1 DRGAQRLG
9 AAAVVETSGMVAPQR
24 VDLGF
29 ATSRRNRTSENQMQ
43 AAFYVKQG
51 PAREV
56 LEVGAQPTPEPGPG
70 EVSVH
75 LKTSG
80 VNPSDWKSRSGRT
93 APMSA
98 PLIIPHSDGAG
109 DIDRVGPGVANRIGE
124 RVWVWNGQW
133 RRPYGTAA
141 EYIVLPS
148 AQAVL
153 LPKHI
158 GYAEG

>member
-1 DRGAQRLG
+1 
-9 AAAVVETSGMVAPQR
+9 
-24 VDLGF
+24 
-29 ATSRRNRTSENQMQ
+29 MQ

-56 LEVGAQPTPEPGPG
+56 LEVGAQPTPEPRPG
-70 EVSVH
+70 EVRVR

-93 APMSA
+93 APMLA

-109 DIDRVGPGVANRIGE
+109 DIDKVGPGVANRVGE

-133 RRPYGTAA
+133 RRPHRA
-141 EYIVLPS
+141 IWQQPVQP
-148 AQAVL
+148 V
-153 LPKHI
+153 PKRR
-158 GYAEG
+158 A